1 MKLSLHFRE
10 ASGVN
15 MRRAQSLTTKN
26 QSPELQQLAL
36 LDRDSQAVIAD
47 FVKVEK
53 NLASLGFFTPSS
65 KRLKTPK
72 AKTIQFT
79 RYIEGKRVEAKVTI
93 EPSVS
98 FGLPVTADQDKLI
111 AFLKIV
117 EAMKQEMGTV
127 SNPIGFTSA
136 DITHLLGKTKGGRY
150 YEDISEWL
158 DVMVT
163 TTVISEGA
171 VYFAGRR
178 KFAKDRFH
186 VFARAISFGDE
197 LPDGAIADRNY
208 VWLSEWQLENINN
221 NHLLPVDFE
230 TYKQLK
236 NHIAK
241 ALVPTLQIWLYASR
255 EEGVFEKRYD
265 EFCQFLNIKQYHYLS
280 QVNQKLSPALDEL
293 VAHRYLS
300 SWKVK
305 STTDQAGY
313 KLVLHH
319 GEKFYEDRRKRITG
333 RTGPLRQAMAISTQ
347 GAEQGSLRFPENL
360 APPLSAEEH
369 ELAARLTLEFQI
381 ATIRAQQLV
390 TTKAESVRDQLA
402 AWIYRSVT
410 TKNKAGWMIDAI
422 EKEYPLPEAYLA
434 ERHKDAERKRVVEA
448 HERIA
453 NCSLCTTTN
462 GFIFFTTQKDGRSYS
477 ASRKCT
483 HDAEREATIA
493 EKIERQNV

>member
-1 MKLSLHFRE
+1 
-10 ASGVN
+10 
-15 MRRAQSLTTKN
+15 MRRADSPTTQHQQSLGA
-26 QSPELQQLAL
+26 QQLTL
-36 LDRDSQAVIAD
+36 LERDTQTVISD

-65 KRLKTPK
+65 KRLKTPQ
-72 AKTIQFT
+72 AKTIHFT

-117 EAMKQEMGTV
+117 EAVKQEAGTV

-136 DITHLLGKTKGGRY
+136 EITHLLGKTKGGRY

-171 VYFAGRR
+171 VYFAGKR

-197 LPDGAIADRNY
+197 LPDGTVADRNY

-265 EFCQFLNIKQYHYLS
+265 EFCQFLNIKRYHYLS
-280 QVNQKLSPALDEL
+280 QINQKLSPALDEL
-293 VAHRYLS
+293 VAHGYLS
-300 SWKVK
+300 SWKIK
-305 STTDQAGY
+305 PTSDHAGY

-319 GEKFYEDRRKRITG
+319 GEKFYEDRRRRISGSSGG
-333 RTGPLRQAMAISTQ
+333 RAAPQTQAEMMPTTVAASAAPEQRSQLPKESPALPLNA
-347 GAEQGSLRFPENL
+347 GEY
-360 APPLSAEEH
+360 
-369 ELAARLTLEFQI
+369 ELATRLTLEFQI

-390 TTKAESVRDQLA
+390 AAKPESVHDQLA
-402 AWIYRSVT
+402 AWSYRSVT

-422 EKEYPLPEAYLA
+422 EKDYPLPEAYLA
-434 ERHKDAERKRVVEA
+434 ERQRDAERKRLVEA
-448 HERIA
+448 HQRIA
-453 NCSLCTTTN
+453 GCSLCATTN
-462 GFIFFTTQKDGRSYS
+462 GFIFFSIQRDGRSYS
-477 ASRKCT
+477 TSRKCT
-483 HDAEREATIA
+483 HDAEREAKIA
-493 EKIERQNV
+493 DRIERQNA